1 MQNHATNKSY
11 IILCTKYRTQS
22 APLITISYFNYSF
35 WMGCNYSRT
44 TIFSR
49 YNSGAQLMLQQI
61 FAPLFN
67 FQVLYTFLSAK
78 NTGTY
83 YSKSPANPHKIKVFS
98 IANRRFPRV
107 PPSGTYRTL
116 GISAP
121 HTPFLPVSSRLL
133 PGLPGRN

>member
-22 APLITISYFNYSF
+22 APLITLITISYFNYSF
-35 WMGCNYSRT
+35 WMGCIYSRT

-98 IANRRFPRV
+98 IANRRFPH
-107 PPSGTYRTL
+107 
-116 GISAP
+116 AP
-121 HTPFLPVSSRLL
+121 SSRTGPPLESSEAHIL
-133 PGLPGRN
+133 RHTGENWCQVP